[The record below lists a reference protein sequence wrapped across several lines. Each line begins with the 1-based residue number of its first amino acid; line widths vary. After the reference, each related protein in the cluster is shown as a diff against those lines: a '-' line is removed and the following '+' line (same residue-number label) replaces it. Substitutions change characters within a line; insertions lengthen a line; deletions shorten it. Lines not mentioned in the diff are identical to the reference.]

1 MFDHS
6 YVSKGWGLVCRIAL
20 MSLWLGIGG
29 ACADGRFQAN
39 AVIRIDCT
47 HPLCFSIY
55 DNAVYTFARYPWWD
69 LAGKLRDSVMSETLV
84 LVGEVH
90 DNDWAHAFQEELTPK
105 PPYLRKSRAGP
116 GLVFEHIRVDQQGG
130 LDEFGRYDDRAQGR
144 RFGTAADLFRFL
156 DWDKSGWPDKAK
168 FEPLFKAVIESE
180 LPIYAGDP
188 PRADIKRIAKEGEGA
203 LPEAE
208 RQRLGLDRPFPAA
221 AQETLL
227 DDLEKS
233 HCGLMPKTAFT
244 KLAYAQRYRDA
255 YLADVVLKAASEHGS
270 AILFAGNGHVRADRG
285 VPYYLRQRAPA
296 KKIVTVML
304 IEVEDGKYDPE
315 AYDIKGADG
324 QPLADFIVFTPRQWR
339 PDPCEEMKKSF
350 GKKS

>member
-1 MFDHS
+1 MCGTIA
-6 YVSKGWGLVCRIAL
+6 VVGWPSSRINEVL
-20 MSLWLGIGG
+20 RQGGI
-29 ACADGRFQAN
+29 A
-39 AVIRIDCT
+39 II
-47 HPLCFSIY
+47 
-55 DNAVYTFARYPWWD
+55 
-69 LAGKLRDSVMSETLV
+69 
-84 LVGEVH
+84 GEVH
-90 DNDWAHAFQEELTPK
+90 DNALHHEIRGRYYVPQNNDYEAH
-105 PPYLRKSRAGP
+105 LRP
-116 GLVFEHIRVDQQGG
+116 GTVFEHIRADQQQG
-130 LDEFGRYDDRAQGR
+130 LDEFAKFDAGAGR
-144 RFGTAADLFRFL
+144 RRTAGDLFRFL
-156 DWDKSGWPDKAK
+156 DWDKSGWPDKAR
-168 FEPLFKAVIESE
+168 FEPLFDAVIKAK

-188 PRADIKRIAKEGEGA
+188 PRADIKRIAKEGEAA
-203 LPEAE
+203 LPEPE

-255 YLADVVLKAASEHGS
+255 HLADVVLKAASEHGS

-285 VPYYLRQRAPA
+285 VPYYLRQRAPD

-324 QPLADFIVFTPRQWR
+324 QPLADFIVFTPRQER

-350 GKKS
+350 KK